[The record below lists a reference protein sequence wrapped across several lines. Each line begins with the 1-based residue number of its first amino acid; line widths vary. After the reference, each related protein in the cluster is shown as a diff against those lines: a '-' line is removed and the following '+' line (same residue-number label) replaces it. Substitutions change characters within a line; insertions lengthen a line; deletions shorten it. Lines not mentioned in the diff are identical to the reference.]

1 MKKLIA
7 TAVTATLLTFS
18 INTYAVEPEN
28 IAITKQKAIQ
38 YHDSGEY
45 NKDLESVDSSAL
57 EYLKQRVAANKNK
70 KKKLAIV
77 LDIDETS
84 LSNYADMRA
93 ADFGGSIEQIQLA
106 EDKGTDPAISPTLKL
121 FQFAKANDVAVFFI
135 TGRFEQEREVTARNL
150 EAAGYKNWNGL
161 ILRDGEYTKAP
172 ASVYKTAMRKK
183 LESEGYDIVLN
194 IGDQE
199 SDLRGGYSD
208 KTYKLPNP
216 YYIIP

>member
-7 TAVTATLLTFS
+7 IVITATLTLISVNTF
-18 INTYAVEPEN
+18 AQEPEN

-45 NKDLESVDSSAL
+45 KKDLETVSTKAID
-57 EYLKQRVAANKNK
+57 YLKQRVAANKNQ
-70 KKKLAIV
+70 KKKLAII

-84 LSNYADMRA
+84 LSNYEDIRA
-93 ADFGGSIEQIQLA
+93 ADFGGSIEQIQLS

-121 FQFAKANDVAVFFI
+121 YQYAKENNVAVFFI
-135 TGRFEQEREVTARNL
+135 TGRFEQEREATARNL
-150 EAAGYKNWNGL
+150 EAAGYKNWDGL
-161 ILRDGEYTKAP
+161 ILRDGEYTKSP

-208 KTYKLPNP
+208 KTFKLPNP
-216 YYIIP
+216 YYLIP